1 MKLLDIV
8 VKDAIIPTL
17 IATGRDAAITEIIDA
32 LVTTGAL
39 SPELRDEFVKAVIKR
54 EKRGS
59 TGFGHG
65 VAVPHVKHS
74 AINKMAIAIGISPTG
89 VEFNALD
96 QQPVYSIFLLLSP
109 EDQPEDHLDA
119 MEAIFGNLSQ
129 ETFRRFL
136 RQATTTTHVVTLL
149 EEADAKTPVR

>member
-17 IATGRDAAITEIIDA
+17 AATGRDAAIIEIIDA
-32 LVTTGAL
+32 LVTAGAL
-39 SPELRDEFVKAVIKR
+39 SPELRDEFAKAVIKR

-96 QQPVYSIFLLLSP
+96 QQPV
-109 EDQPEDHLDA
+109 
-119 MEAIFGNLSQ
+119 
-129 ETFRRFL
+129 
-136 RQATTTTHVVTLL
+136 
-149 EEADAKTPVR
+149 